1 MNEFLFLV
9 PVSLAL
15 GLIGL
20 FAFLWSLKSEQY
32 DDIDGAAERILH
44 DEDRP
49 LPAAET
55 VPAAD
60 TVDGPTSSDPV
71 K

>member
-15 GLIGL
+15 GALGL
-20 FAFLWSLKSEQY
+20 CAFLWSLRKEQY
-32 DDIDGAAERILH
+32 DDLDGAGERILH

-49 LPAAET
+49 LPDNGRVRRAGTEPGAR
-55 VPAAD
+55 
-60 TVDGPTSSDPV
+60 S
-71 K
+71 